1 MRCKTWGAS
10 VWARLGKMGQ
20 VLPVIVAV
28 LLFSLP
34 AFSQVNLGR
43 IDGTVTDQTGGAI
56 VGATVTVTDVARGVT
71 RTLMTDSAG
80 AYSAPNLTPGTYTVH
95 VEFAGF
101 KSIDRQDVAVGVGQ
115 DIRVDASLQPGEQSQ
130 TVTVTGEPPAI
141 NTTNSQLGGTIE
153 SEAATDL
160 PIAGRTFLFLLN
172 YRPGVLTKPGAGG
185 GIIQYSNG
193 LRPEYNVYDFDGL
206 ADTNSYGAAGP
217 LNIGYIAGGPDESV
231 ILTIDAVQ
239 EFNLVENPKAEY
251 GWRPGVQVNIGLKSG
266 TNDPH
271 GSGFALGRDTALDTR
286 NPFFAQKAP
295 TQFENF
301 GGTFGGAIKKN
312 KVFYYVGY
320 EGQRYSVGNPRT
332 LIVPTTAAGLGPS
345 NSLPDAAA
353 ALINAHGFT
362 PASLAL
368 GLNLAG
374 CTVAGAAPAA
384 AVTCTPG
391 KGLFSNSLAT
401 TSFPTDYPDIGST
414 DNGVMKLDYHINDKD
429 AVNLD
434 FFRGIGTV
442 VAPVSN
448 VTQTYW
454 DSPLLGSVTVGRLV
468 WTHIV
473 NSSLVNE
480 VRGGWDYSLQAASP
494 SPDCASGSGAP
505 NYSGLGFVSG
515 TQICGF
521 PTTVINGF
529 GSAAAPTLGQP
540 QGITDK
546 SVNYRFSDNLSY
558 TRGAHQFKFG
568 VEYAR
573 QIFDGRVA
581 MNLSKGSLNFGTPG
595 ASAFTGATP
604 LEDFIAMVPSSE
616 QLQLGNLRR
625 TITYNQYA
633 FYGQDDWRL
642 TPKMTL
648 NLGLRYEYQTAI
660 GENNNLLGNFSPAS
674 PTGLVQTNGNAL
686 YNTDP
691 YAIGPRIGFAWD
703 LTGKGTTVLRAGFDI
718 MYYQY
723 VSQNFA
729 PLSGTQPGLQNDPT
743 AFNFVGTNGAVTT
756 TPGGTINLGILSINN
771 PSKITSGTPVFGA
784 ITGACGP
791 GTGTLPSPC
800 KVAGVTSNLLT
811 PMFYMW
817 NLGIQ
822 HAITSSL
829 TLDVS
834 YVGNHGEH
842 EFDFIDVNQPAPG
855 AAGAAAEQ
863 TRRPYYGQFP
873 WLSNVYQTNS
883 FQISNY
889 DAMQA
894 TLTQRISHGLNFT
907 AGYTWAHA
915 LNDNVGDVQATVP
928 QNSLNPGAEYGNDIQ
943 DVRNRFT
950 LQGNYMLP
958 GMKSPGQVLEGWQ
971 ISSAVQIWSALPYS
985 PVDATDDIS
994 GTGEGQD
1001 RWDLVGNAGNFNGYG
1016 GIANIPCYGIAGST
1030 FASAKGCVSE
1040 TSIASMP
1047 AACVSAAAGVPAGPG
1062 GSTGTA
1068 NLLKYG
1074 CYVSGNGAAVIVPPA
1089 QGTFG
1094 TLSRFQFR
1102 GQGFSE
1108 WDMSVM
1114 KNWLLKER
1122 FNVQFRAEFFNL
1134 LNMTQYAPLSAT
1146 NGASL
1151 AQPGKFGATTGTPN
1165 IVGQSPIIGNGDT
1178 RRIQLGLRFQF

>member
-1 MRCKTWGAS
+1 
-10 VWARLGKMGQ
+10 
-20 VLPVIVAV
+20 
-28 LLFSLP
+28 
-34 AFSQVNLGR
+34 
-43 IDGTVTDQTGGAI
+43 
-56 VGATVTVTDVARGVT
+56 
-71 RTLMTDSAG
+71 
-80 AYSAPNLTPGTYTVH
+80 
-95 VEFAGF
+95 
-101 KSIDRQDVAVGVGQ
+101 
-115 DIRVDASLQPGEQSQ
+115 
-130 TVTVTGEPPAI
+130 
-141 NTTNSQLGGTIE
+141 
-153 SEAATDL
+153 
-160 PIAGRTFLFLLN
+160 
-172 YRPGVLTKPGAGG
+172 
-185 GIIQYSNG
+185 
-193 LRPEYNVYDFDGL
+193 
-206 ADTNSYGAAGP
+206 
-217 LNIGYIAGGPDESV
+217 
-231 ILTIDAVQ
+231 
-239 EFNLVENPKAEY
+239 
-251 GWRPGVQVNIGLKSG
+251 
-266 TNDPH
+266 
-271 GSGFALGRDTALDTR
+271 
-286 NPFFAQKAP
+286 
-295 TQFENF
+295 
-301 GGTFGGAIKKN
+301 
-312 KVFYYVGY
+312 
-320 EGQRYSVGNPRT
+320 
-332 LIVPTTAAGLGPS
+332 
-345 NSLPDAAA
+345 
-353 ALINAHGFT
+353 
-362 PASLAL
+362 
-368 GLNLAG
+368 
-374 CTVAGAAPAA
+374 
-384 AVTCTPG
+384 
-391 KGLFSNSLAT
+391 
-401 TSFPTDYPDIGST
+401 
-414 DNGVMKLDYHINDKD
+414 
-429 AVNLD
+429 
-434 FFRGIGTV
+434 
-442 VAPVSN
+442 
-448 VTQTYW
+448 
-454 DSPLLGSVTVGRLV
+454 
-468 WTHIV
+468 
-473 NSSLVNE
+473 
-480 VRGGWDYSLQAASP
+480 
-494 SPDCASGSGAP
+494 
-505 NYSGLGFVSG
+505 
-515 TQICGF
+515 
-521 PTTVINGF
+521 
-529 GSAAAPTLGQP
+529 
-540 QGITDK
+540 
-546 SVNYRFSDNLSY
+546 
-558 TRGAHQFKFG
+558 
-568 VEYAR
+568 
-573 QIFDGRVA
+573 
-581 MNLSKGSLNFGTPG
+581 
-595 ASAFTGATP
+595 
-604 LEDFIAMVPSSE
+604 MVPSSE

-660 GENNNLLGNFSPAS
+660 GENNNLLGNFSPTS
-674 PTGLVQTNGNAL
+674 PTGLVQTNGSAL

-756 TPGGTINLGILSINN
+756 TPGGTINLGLLSINN
-771 PSKITSGTPVFGA
+771 PRKITSGTPVFGA

-863 TRRPYYGQFP
+863 LRRPYYGQFP

-1030 FASAKGCVSE
+1030 FGSAKGCTSE
-1040 TSIASMP
+1040 PVPAGATTPTAMVVNMP
-1047 AACVSAAAGVPAGPG
+1047 AACVSAATGVPTGPNA
-1062 GSTGTA
+1062 STGTA
-1068 NLLKYG
+1068 NLAKYG

-1122 FNVQFRAEFFNL
+1122 FNLQFRAS
-1134 LNMTQYAPLSAT
+1134 M
-1146 NGASL
+1146 
-1151 AQPGKFGATTGTPN
+1151 
-1165 IVGQSPIIGNGDT
+1165 
-1178 RRIQLGLRFQF
+1178 RR